1 MAKKILIIDDEK
13 DFCWFVKSNLEVNG
27 EFQII
32 TSNSGK
38 DGLNKAK
45 KEIPD
50 LILLDILIP
59 DMEGPAVAEQL
70 ANCRNTRDIPIIF
83 LTAIIREEEAE
94 SSIAGRQFIAK
105 PVETEKLRDAIRAAI
120 F

>member
-1 MAKKILIIDDEK
+1 MAKKVLIIDDEK
-13 DFCWFVKSNLEVNG
+13 DFCWFVKSNLEING

-38 DGLNKAK
+38 EGLKKAK
-45 KEIPD
+45 EEVPD

-59 DMEGPAVAEQL
+59 DMEGPAVAEEL
-70 ANCRNTRDIPIIF
+70 ANCRTTRDIPIIF
-83 LTAIIREEEAE
+83 LTAIVREEEAE
-94 SSIAGRQFIAK
+94 RSIGGKQFIAK
-105 PVETEKLRDAIRAAI
+105 PVETEKLREAIRTTI